1 MTRKMIHS
9 ILFGLVALLSMP
21 LTGGAATVGNTA
33 ISQGGSGEFSLGI
46 EYDGVFNRDLDF
58 KSGSRKYNTGTT
70 QSVPAL
76 GDRMEDVK
84 MDSSRV
90 LFKGTLGFHRDIDLD
105 LFIKLGTANLNYEE
119 KNIITGATDQ
129 KMEFDGEFDFAWGA
143 GAKLGFYQSP
153 KGLRI
158 MGDVQ
163 YLTYEVDG
171 DFSINGVDRAAFE
184 SPASYNSKTKVEE
197 WQAALYMVQEI
208 RQFSP
213 YLGVK
218 YSDLELKNETN
229 VSGRTAGV
237 PYSYKET
244 TKAEADKNFGVF
256 LGADFNI
263 IPTRLSVNIE
273 GRFLDET
280 AGSLGVNY
288 KF

>member
-58 KSGSRKYNTGTT
+58 KSGSRKYNTGFIE
-70 QSVPAL
+70 SLPAL
-76 GDRMEDVK
+76 GAMMEDVE
-84 MDSSRV
+84 MDSNRV
-90 LFKGTLGFHRDIDLD
+90 LLKGTLGFHRDIDLD
-105 LFIKLGTANLNYEE
+105 LFVKLGMANLNYEE
-119 KNIITGATDQ
+119 KNIITGASDQ

-171 DFSINGVDRAAFE
+171 DFSINGVDLATVKT
-184 SPASYNSKTKVEE
+184 PATYDSNTKVEE

-218 YSDLELKNETN
+218 YSDLTLRNETN
-229 VSGRTAGV
+229 VSGSSGGV
-237 PYSYKET
+237 PYSYTET
-244 TKAEADKNFGVF
+244 TKADADKNIGV
-256 LGADFNI
+256 LVGADFNI
-263 IPTRLSVNIE
+263 IPNQLSLNVE

-280 AGSLGVNY
+280 AGTVGVNW